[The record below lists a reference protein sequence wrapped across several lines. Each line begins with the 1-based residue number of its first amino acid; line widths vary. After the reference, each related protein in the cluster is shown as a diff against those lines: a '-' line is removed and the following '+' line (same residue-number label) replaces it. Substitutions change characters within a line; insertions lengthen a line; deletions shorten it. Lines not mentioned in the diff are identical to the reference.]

1 MAGLSVV
8 IPTLEEAGRLPLL
21 LADLRRWPGSLEI
34 IVVDGGSQDQ
44 TALTAR
50 LAGATVLHAHPPG
63 RGQQLCL
70 GVEHSKGDWLLVL
83 HADSR
88 IPAIW
93 TERVK
98 GVMTMDGSTRQ
109 AWSFDFRVDER
120 RPMLR
125 LLEWAVRVRSGWM
138 QRPYGDQ
145 GLLIHRQLYEAV
157 GGYRPLSLM
166 EDLDLIERLGAR
178 TLIRSLDC
186 PLVTS
191 ARRWDQKN
199 VLAQAWRNAMLRRFW
214 RRGATPE
221 QLMKIYRS

>member
-8 IPTLEEAGRLPLL
+8 IPTLEEASHLPLL
-21 LADLRRWPGSLEI
+21 LADLRRWPGCLEI

-44 TALTAR
+44 TTLTAR

-70 GVEHSKGDWLLVL
+70 GVEHSRGDWLLVL

-88 IPAIW
+88 IPVLW

-98 GVMTMDGSTRQ
+98 GVMALDGSASQ
-109 AWSFDFRVDER
+109 AWRFDFRVDER
-120 RPMLR
+120 RLMLR
-125 LLEWAVRVRSGWM
+125 LLEWAVRVRSGWL

-166 EDLDLIERLGAR
+166 EDLDLIERLGKK

-191 ARRWDQKN
+191 ARRWDQKH
-199 VLAQAWRNAMLRRFW
+199 VLAQAWGNAMLRRRW

-221 QLMKIYRS
+221 QLMKVYRS

>member
-8 IPTLEEAGRLPLL
+8 IPTLEEAERLPLL
-21 LADLRRWPGSLEI
+21 LADLFRWPGCLEI
-34 IVVDGGSQDQ
+34 IVVDGGSRDS

-50 LAGATVLHAHPPG
+50 LAGATVLRATPPG
-63 RGQQLCL
+63 RGRQLGL
-70 GVEHSKGDWLLVL
+70 GVEHSTGDWLLVL

-88 IPAIW
+88 IPSIW
-93 TERVK
+93 TEHVKRV
-98 GVMTMDGSTRQ
+98 MDMDGSSSQ
-109 AWSFDFRVDER
+109 AWNFDFRVDER

-125 LLEWAVRVRSGWM
+125 LLEWAVKVRSGWL

-145 GLLIHRQLYEAV
+145 GLLIHRSLYEEV
-157 GGYRPLSLM
+157 GGYSPLVLM
-166 EDLDLIERLGAR
+166 EDLDLIERLGAK

-191 ARRWDQKN
+191 ARRWDQRN
-199 VLAQAWRNAMLRRFW
+199 VLEQAWRNARLRRLW
-214 RRGATPE
+214 RRGELPE

>member
-21 LADLRRWPGSLEI
+21 LADLRRWPGCLEI
-34 IVVDGGSQDQ
+34 IIVDGGSRDR
-44 TALTAR
+44 TALTGH

-70 GVEHSKGDWLLVL
+70 GVEHSGGDWLLVL

-88 IPAIW
+88 IPASW

-98 GVMTMDGSTRQ
+98 AVMAMAGSARQ
-109 AWSFDFRVDER
+109 AWCFDFRVDER

-125 LLEWAVRVRSGWM
+125 LLELAVMVRSGWL

-166 EDLDLIERLGAR
+166 EDLDLIERLGKK

>member
-8 IPTLEEAGRLPLL
+8 IPTLEEAERLPLL
-21 LADLRRWPGSLEI
+21 LADLFRWPGCLEI
-34 IVVDGGSQDQ
+34 IVVDGGSRDS

-50 LAGATVLHAHPPG
+50 LAGATVLRATPPG
-63 RGQQLCL
+63 RGRQLGL
-70 GVEHSKGDWLLVL
+70 GVEHSTGDWLLVL

-88 IPAIW
+88 IPSIW
-93 TERVK
+93 TEHVKRV
-98 GVMTMDGSTRQ
+98 MDMDGSSSQ
-109 AWSFDFRVDER
+109 AWNFDFRVDER

-125 LLEWAVRVRSGWM
+125 LLEWAVKVRSGWL

-145 GLLIHRQLYEAV
+145 GLLIHRSLYEEV
-157 GGYRPLSLM
+157 GGYSPLVLM
-166 EDLDLIERLGAR
+166 EDLDLIERLGAK

-191 ARRWDQKN
+191 ARRWDRRN
-199 VLAQAWRNAMLRRFW
+199 VLEQAWRNARLRRLW
-214 RRGATPE
+214 RRGELPE

>member
-8 IPTLEEAGRLPLL
+8 IPTFEEAGRLPLL
-21 LADLRRWPGSLEI
+21 LADLRRWPGCLEI
-34 IVVDGGSQDQ
+34 VVVDGGSQDR

-50 LAGATVLHAHPPG
+50 LAGAIVLHAYPPG
-63 RGQQLCL
+63 RGQQLAL
-70 GVEHSKGDWLLVL
+70 GVEHSTGDWLLVL
-83 HADSR
+83 HADTR
-88 IPAIW
+88 IPAVW

-98 GVMTMDGSTRQ
+98 CVMNMDEGTRQ
-109 AWSFDFRVDER
+109 AWCFDFIVDER

-125 LLEWAVRVRSGWM
+125 LLELAVRVRSCWL
-138 QRPYGDQ
+138 QSPYGDQ

-157 GGYRPLSLM
+157 GGYRPLMLM
-166 EDLDLIERLGAR
+166 EDLDLIERLGSITR
-178 TLIRSLDC
+178 IRSLGC

-191 ARRWDQKN
+191 ARRWNQRH
-199 VLAQAWRNAMLRRFW
+199 VLAQAWRNAMLRRLW

>member
-21 LADLRRWPGSLEI
+21 LADLRRWPGCLEI
-34 IVVDGGSQDQ
+34 VVVDGGSQDRS
-44 TALTAR
+44 ALTAR
-50 LAGATVLHAHPPG
+50 LAGATVLHAKRPG
-63 RGQQLCL
+63 RGQQLRL
-70 GVEHSKGDWLLVL
+70 GVEHSRGDWVLVL
-83 HADSR
+83 HADTR

-93 TERVK
+93 TERVRC
-98 GVMTMDGSTRQ
+98 VMTMDGATRQ
-109 AWSFDFRVDER
+109 AWSFDFRVDAR

-125 LLEWAVRVRSGWM
+125 WLEWAVRVRSCWL

-145 GLLIHRQLYEAV
+145 GLLIHRKLYEAV
-157 GGYRPLSLM
+157 GGYRPLALM
-166 EDLDLIERLGAR
+166 EDLDLIERLGAI
-178 TLIRSLDC
+178 TTIRSLGC

-191 ARRWDQKN
+191 ARRWDQRN
-199 VLAQAWRNAMLRRFW
+199 VLKQGWRNARLRRLW

>member
-8 IPTLEEAGRLPLL
+8 IPTLEEADRLPLL
-21 LADLRRWPGSLEI
+21 LADLLRWPGGLEI
-34 IVVDGGSQDQ
+34 IVVDAGSRDR

-50 LAGATVLHAHPPG
+50 LTGATVLCTHLPG
-63 RGQQLCL
+63 RGQQLSL
-70 GVEHSKGDWLLVL
+70 GVEQSRGDWLLVL

-88 IPAIW
+88 LPSIW
-93 TERVK
+93 MERVK
-98 GVMTMDGSTRQ
+98 GVMAKDESTTQ

-120 RPMLR
+120 RPMLC
-125 LLEWAVRVRSGWM
+125 LLEWAVRVRSRWM

-166 EDLDLIERLGAR
+166 EDLDLIERLSEK

-191 ARRWDQKN
+191 ARRWDQRS
-199 VLAQAWRNAMLRRFW
+199 VLAQAWRNAMLRRLW

-221 QLMKIYRS
+221 QLLEIYRS

>member
-1 MAGLSVV
+1 M
-8 IPTLEEAGRLPLL
+8 TLDRSA
-21 LADLRRWPGSLEI
+21 S
-34 IVVDGGSQDQ
+34 
-44 TALTAR
+44 
-50 LAGATVLHAHPPG
+50 
-63 RGQQLCL
+63 
-70 GVEHSKGDWLLVL
+70 
-83 HADSR
+83 
-88 IPAIW
+88 
-93 TERVK
+93 
-98 GVMTMDGSTRQ
+98 Q
-109 AWSFDFRVDER
+109 AWRFDFRVDER